1 MRNALC
7 VFICSWE
14 LRLSLS
20 SEFLQVKVMVRICP
34 SQGAHE
40 TSESM
45 SFLKVDPRKKQ
56 ITFYDPAASG
66 PSNAGHRR
74 GVVAVPKMFA
84 FDAVFPQDASQVLK
98 SLA

>member
-1 MRNALC
+1 MH

-14 LRLSLS
+14 LKLLLS
-20 SEFLQVKVMVRICP
+20 SESLQVKVMVRICS

-56 ITFYDPAASG
+56 ITFYDPAATG

-84 FDAVFPQDASQVLK
+84 FDAVFPQDASQVLE
-98 SLA
+98 SLM